1 MPHDMKKV
9 LILFLALA
17 AITSCKMKNEAEST
31 PMFYFS
37 YFLRSDSTHTDTLY
51 CVQTSSNTIL
61 VDTARVADTITFG
74 ITADAVLNVLDSLSV
89 TWNHSKMSATFA
101 VKNEWFIPELTDVA
115 NGHFK
120 FLPYYRGVTMPM
132 TYVPTVAGTDTIT
145 LFLRSSTTVY
155 GPTSMHI
162 IQPVR

>member
-1 MPHDMKKV
+1 MPHTMKKV

-17 AITSCKMKNEAEST
+17 AITSCNMKNEAEST

-37 YFLRSDSTHTDTLY
+37 YFVRSDSTHTDTLY
-51 CVQTSSNTIL
+51 CVQTASNVIL
-61 VDTARVADTITFG
+61 VDTACVADTITFG

-89 TWNHSKMSATFA
+89 TWNHDKMSAAFW
-101 VKNEWFIPELTDVA
+101 VKEEWFIPELTDVA

-120 FLPYYRGVTMPM
+120 FQPYYRGVTMPM
-132 TYVPTVAGTDTIT
+132 IYVPTVAGTDTIT

-155 GPTSMHI
+155 GPTSMRI